1 MKKIFTLVATAL
13 LVAAPALFT
22 SCDDDP
28 WYDDGPWYGDNT
40 PWWYGY
46 DDGGYGWNDNYY
58 DNDGNSS
65 QEGTTVYD
73 EAEILQGEWDGKM
86 TYTNGDT
93 GEKSSFYANMTF
105 VRNNSNAIKGTGIEI
120 DYTLDSNGKIDQQN
134 DPLMFNWYIDEQTG
148 NIYIKYTNTQN
159 QSTYVMDKSAT
170 QHGFWLDEKT
180 GTFGGYMLGTN
191 NNDMIYIDLKRMQ
204 NREAKSLTRA
214 TTSTPRF
221 FGSPTITPVAFGKQS
236 LTTRR

>member
-1 MKKIFTLVATAL
+1 MKKIFTLVAAAL

-28 WYDDGPWYGDNT
+28 WYWYGDDT

-58 DNDGNSS
+58 DNGGNNSD
-65 QEGTTVYD
+65 EGTDAYD
-73 EAEILQGEWDGKM
+73 EAEVLQGEWEGTM
-86 TYTNGDT
+86 AYTNGDT
-93 GEKSSFYANMTF
+93 GQKSSFYANMTF
-105 VRNNSNAIKGTGIEI
+105 VRNNSNAIKGTGTEI
-120 DYTLDSNGKIDQQN
+120 DYTLDSNGNIDEEN
-134 DPLMFNWYIDEQTG
+134 DPLKFNWYIDEQTG
-148 NIYIKYTNTQN
+148 DIYIKYTNTQN
-159 QSTYVMDKSAT
+159 QSAFVMDASAK

-191 NNDMIYIDLKRMQ
+191 NKDMIYIELNRVQ
-204 NREAKSLTRA
+204 NNSAKKATRA
-214 TTSTPRF
+214 TATTHTF
-221 FGSPTITPVAFGKQS
+221 FGSTSVTPVSFGIQR

>member
-1 MKKIFTLVATAL
+1 MKKIFTLVAAAL

-28 WYDDGPWYGDNT
+28 WYWYGDDT

-46 DDGGYGWNDNYY
+46 DDGGYGWNNDYY
-58 DNDGNSS
+58 DNGGDNSD
-65 QEGTTVYD
+65 EGTSVYD
-73 EAEILQGEWDGKM
+73 EAEVLQGQWDGSM
-86 TYTNGDT
+86 VYTNGDN
-93 GEKSSFYANMTF
+93 GQQNSFYANMTF

-148 NIYIKYTNTQN
+148 DIYIKYTNTQN
-159 QSTYVMDKSAT
+159 QATYVMDASAK
-170 QHGFWLDEKT
+170 QHGFQLDENS

-191 NNDMIYIDLKRMQ
+191 NNDMIYIELKRVQ
-204 NREAKSLTRA
+204 NNSAKKLTRSTA
-214 TTSTPRF
+214 TTHTF
-221 FGSPTITPVAFGKQS
+221 FGSTSVTPVSFGTQS

>member
-46 DDGGYGWNDNYY
+46 DDGRYGWNDNYY

-65 QEGTTVYD
+65 QEGTSVYD

-105 VRNNSNAIKGTGIEI
+105 VRNNSNAIKGTGTEV
-120 DYTLDSNGKIDQQN
+120 DYVLKDDGTPDYDNTKTLK
-134 DPLMFNWYIDEQTG
+134 FNWYIDEQTG
-148 NIYIKYTNTQN
+148 NIYIKYITQN
-159 QSTYVMDKSAT
+159 QSTFVMDASAT
-170 QHGFWLDEKT
+170 QHAFKIIENES
-180 GTFGGYMLGTN
+180 FYGYMLGTN
-191 NNDMIYIDLKRMQ
+191 NNDMIYIDLNRVQ
-204 NREAKSLTRA
+204 NNSAKKLTRA
-214 TTSTPRF
+214 TTTTPKF
-221 FGSPTITPVAFGKQS
+221 IGSASVTPVSFGTQS